1 MVTHIVIIGGGF
13 AGINLAKQLRN
24 VSGIRVTLVDKNN
37 YNFFPPLIYQVATG
51 FIEPSNIS
59 YPFRKLFHKYRNI
72 RFRMGELQRI
82 RAEENTVVLNNGT
95 LQYDYLVLATGTKS
109 NYFGMENIRKNALPM
124 KTIDDA
130 IVLRN
135 SLLQSIEAATIE
147 KDEAR
152 KRRLTTVVIAGG
164 GPTGVEVAGML
175 AEMRSSII
183 EKDYPEL
190 AGIKTRIVLIDG
202 APVLLTP
209 MSGPAQQY
217 TLDTLLNLGVE
228 VLLNKQVK
236 DYSDQVV
243 ELADGT
249 RIETNL
255 LFWTAGVTA
264 DTFEGI
270 PKESYGR
277 SRRLLV
283 DAFNKVQGFDNI
295 YALGDTCIM
304 EGDIKFPDGHPQ
316 LAQPAMQQGENLGR
330 NFRALLRGGKLKPF
344 RYFDKGSMAI
354 IGRSKAVADLPRPEK
369 TFKGWIA
376 WMMWLFV
383 HLFSL
388 INYRNRLKTMFN
400 WTLSYFTRDQSLR
413 MIIRPDGHEASAD
426 TPPEAAKPGDRNE
439 QEPHKHSGHH
449 QNPGDGEHPDHR
461 KSTDDQQKPGDR
473 ENSDSL

>member
-1 MVTHIVIIGGGF
+1 MEKHIVIIGGGF

-24 VSGIRVTLVDKNN
+24 APGIRITLVDKNN

-51 FIEPSNIS
+51 FIEPSNVS
-59 YPFRKLFHKYRNI
+59 YPFRKLFHNYRNVG
-72 RFRMGELQRI
+72 FRMGELLRI
-82 RAEENTVVLNNGT
+82 LPEENKVLLNNGS
-95 LQYDYLVLATGTKS
+95 LSYDYLVLATGTKS

-190 AGIKTRIVLIDG
+190 TGFKTRIVLIDG

-209 MSGPAQQY
+209 MSAGAQQY
-217 TLDTLLNLGVE
+217 TLETLLNMGVE

-236 DYSDQVV
+236 DYSDHVV

-249 RIETNL
+249 RIETHL

-270 PKESYGR
+270 PRESYGR

-283 DAFNKVQGFDNI
+283 DAFNKVQGVESIFAI
-295 YALGDTCIM
+295 GDTCIM
-304 EGDIKFPDGHPQ
+304 QGDSSFPEGHPQ

-330 NFRALLRGGKLKPF
+330 NFKAMIKGKSLRPF

-354 IGRSKAVADLPRPEK
+354 IGRSKAVADLPRPKK

-413 MIIRPDGHEASAD
+413 MIIRPNGHHPD
-426 TPPEAAKPGDRNE
+426 PGEAAGPGETTGKP
-439 QEPHKHSGHH
+439 
-449 QNPGDGEHPDHR
+449 
-461 KSTDDQQKPGDR
+461 
-473 ENSDSL
+473 